1 MYTFIKEENAENI
14 SIIRFIVNLLKNKV
28 MLKELR
34 KSMIGKS
41 LIVALSFLIVSC
53 CLVGCGDNEEID
65 DTEINQGGSNTFQ
78 IADLVGTWEI
88 VHSNYTYK
96 VNGVVVESGSEDVS
110 EEHNRIVFY
119 PNGNFEFHEYS
130 DTEGT
135 WHEDGKG
142 TLYMRNGKLECIGDF
157 EDFAIVSLASKKL
170 VVKYKFVEEK
180 GSEIHE
186 EEFIDTMERVEQF

>member
-65 DTEINQGGSNTFQ
+65 DTEINQGGSNTFC
-78 IADLVGTWEI
+78 LFLK
-88 VHSNYTYK
+88 K
-96 VNGVVVESGSEDVS
+96 VDS
-110 EEHNRIVFY
+110 IF
-119 PNGNFEFHEYS
+119 
-130 DTEGT
+130 
-135 WHEDGKG
+135 
-142 TLYMRNGKLECIGDF
+142 TLKINISISIRNQLTL
-157 EDFAIVSLASKKL
+157 LAA
-170 VVKYKFVEEK
+170 
-180 GSEIHE
+180 
-186 EEFIDTMERVEQF
+186 

>member
-1 MYTFIKEENAENI
+1 
-14 SIIRFIVNLLKNKV
+14 

-41 LIVALSFLIVSC
+41 LIVALSFLFVSC
-53 CLVGCGDNEEID
+53 CLVGCGDNEENDGI
-65 DTEINQGGSNTFQ
+65 EINPGESNTFQ

-110 EEHNRIVFY
+110 EDHNRIVVY
-119 PNGNFEFHEYS
+119 PNGNFEFLEYS

-142 TLYMRNGKLECIGDF
+142 TFYMRNGKLECVGDF
-157 EDFAIVSLASKKL
+157 EDVAIVSLTSKKL
-170 VVKYKFVEEK
+170 VMNYKFVEEK

-186 EEFIDTMERVEQF
+186 EEFTDTMERVELF